1 MDSIH
6 SAVAAPTS
14 ARPTRAKENSPWTQ
28 LVADAVLW
36 LVFLTLLTAF
46 RGFLLWNFR
55 TQLGSSVGEEAFLRC
70 FRTGLRFDVCVATY
84 VVLPSFVLSLIGFWR
99 SLGRWHDRVRRG
111 LARIVLGLSAVAFV
125 CDTGYFVE
133 YGDQFDSRILG
144 LVYDDRGAIFSTI
157 WKSYPVVVLT
167 CCSVAVAALVIWAT
181 NRLWLTAARKFEPP
195 AILNTKWARAA
206 MLAAIVGL
214 GIVGIRGSVGPRPIQ
229 MKVAATTG
237 DKFLIRNV

>member
-6 SAVAAPTS
+6 TAVPAPVSTRSAAT
-14 ARPTRAKENSPWTQ
+14 KKNSPWKQ

-55 TQLGSSVGEEAFLRC
+55 TQLGSSVRGEALLRC
-70 FRTGLRFDVCVATY
+70 FRTGLRFDICVATY
-84 VVLPSFVLSLIGFWR
+84 IMLPSFVLSLIGFWR
-99 SLGRWHDRVRRG
+99 SLGRWHDRVRRW
-111 LARIVLGLSAVAFV
+111 LTRIVLGLWAVAFV
-125 CDTGYFVE
+125 CDTGYFAE

-157 WKSYPVVVLT
+157 WKSYPVVTLT
-167 CCSVAVAALVIWAT
+167 CCSVALAALVIWAT

-195 AILNTKWARAA
+195 AILNTKWTRAA

-214 GIVGIRGSVGPRPIQ
+214 AIVGLRGSVGPRPIQ
-229 MKVAATTG
+229 
-237 DKFLIRNV
+237 